1 MTAWIEKNG
10 LMLRVIAT
18 AIAIVAWFWTQALI
32 GARAPAPVIG
42 DVIHDLTSGI
52 NLYLQQSPVTANALL
67 IASSA
72 FLDAIAVFLLARWVF
87 AASVRPFLG
96 LVLLLGLR
104 QWMQALCALPPPPN
118 MIWHYPGVPSLLVT
132 YHVSYDYFFS
142 GHTGIAVFGATELAR
157 YRKPWLTTLAVAVV
171 LFEVTVVLVLRA
183 HYTMDVFTGA
193 LAALWIAKVCDTL
206 APTIEQS
213 ISPARTDSKAAET

>member
-1 MTAWIEKNG
+1 MSAWIVKHG
-10 LMLRVIAT
+10 LVLRIVAT
-18 AIAIVAWFWTQALI
+18 AIAIAAWFWTQNLI
-32 GARAPAPVIG
+32 GARGASPAIG
-42 DVIHDLTSGI
+42 DVIHNLTSGI
-52 NLYLQQSPVTANALL
+52 NLDLQQSPIAANALL

-72 FLDAIAVFLLARWVF
+72 CLDAIAVFLLARWVL
-87 AASVRPFLG
+87 AGTVRPFLG

-104 QWMQALCALPPPPN
+104 QLMQALCALPPPPS

-157 YRKPWLTTLAVAVV
+157 YKKPWLTALAVAVV
-171 LFEVTVVLVLRA
+171 FFEVTAVLVLRA

-193 LAALWIAKVCDTL
+193 VTALWIAKVCDTL
-206 APTIEQS
+206 APRIDRAL
-213 ISPARTDSKAAET
+213 IRDGKG